1 MASKPAIKTIY
12 RSSVTGRI
20 IKASYAKAHP
30 RITEKQHVYVP
41 SPKKGR

>member
-1 MASKPAIKTIY
+1 MASKNTKTIY

-30 RITEKQHVYVP
+30 RTTEKQHVHVP
-41 SPKKGR
+41 PKKK